1 MTTEHK
7 QVKEAAM
14 RYATR
19 PGQSAAWWLGDS
31 LAGAQVNQAGGY
43 RVVLIPDREAGGYN
57 VVCPALRGC
66 RSQGDT
72 MEEALENIADAIALY
87 LETVDELVA
96 QQVARVGSTDA

>member
-1 MTTEHK
+1 MKEPR
-7 QVKEAAM
+7 QIKEAAM
-14 RYATR
+14 HYGARSTR
-19 PGQSAAWWLGDS
+19 SEVWWLGDS
-31 LAGAQVNQAGGY
+31 LAGAQTAQVAGY

-72 MEEALENIADAIALY
+72 VEEALDNIADAIALY

-96 QQVARVGSTDA
+96 RQLAQAAATGS